1 MSAVSTP
8 DALLERAA
16 RDHPNRVA
24 LTLREQDISYR
35 DLNTT
40 VERLAN
46 RLSTDIVPGQRVA
59 IVAPNVPALVVGM
72 FAVWHLGG
80 VAVPL
85 NARYREYEL
94 RRTLHDAQA
103 TVVLSVMS
111 YSGYP
116 FAEILP
122 TLLPHLPTVR
132 RCIFVNPMG
141 EVQREVRGVGAGQG
155 AVVPEALDPEIGL
168 LLYTSGTTG
177 LPKGA
182 LVKHISEVEG
192 AWAMNRVL
200 NATPED
206 VCIFVIPLAHAFG
219 LMCFIA
225 TVAIGGRAVLVEST
239 FSIEPMVDAIRR
251 HQATILH
258 GSPTLFTTLLKSDPA
273 CLRLLRTGYV
283 AGAPCPPQVLEQ
295 LDYAGWRILNLYGM
309 TEIGA
314 ATCCRADDP
323 SGVRYTTVG
332 RPLPGYEVRIVDGEV
347 QVRGPY
353 VTPGYY
359 QQPEQTIAAFD
370 GGWFRTGDRG
380 SLDERGNLSIAG
392 RAKDMICVAGLNVFP
407 AEVEGFLLTHPDVV
421 QVAIVGAPHPTMGEV
436 LQAFVV
442 ARPGSN
448 LTTTALLQFARA
460 RIAGYKLP
468 YAIKMLLELPMLTSG
483 KPDRVALAQLVQ
495 EKTYADPN
503 TSKHPA
509 L

>member
-1 MSAVSTP
+1 MSAVSTL
-8 DALLERAA
+8 DALLEHAA
-16 RDHPNRVA
+16 RDHPDRIA

-59 IVAPNVPALVVGM
+59 ILAPNVPALVVGM
-72 FAVWHLGG
+72 FAVWRLGG

-94 RRTLHDAQA
+94 RRILHDAQA

-122 TLLPHLPTVR
+122 TLLSDLPTVR

-155 AVVPEALDPEIGL
+155 AAVPEALDPEIGL
-168 LLYTSGTTG
+168 LLYTSGSTG
-177 LPKGA
+177 VPKGA
-182 LVKHISEVEG
+182 LIKHISEVEG
-192 AWAMNRVL
+192 ARAMNRVL
-200 NATPED
+200 NAIPED
-206 VCIFVIPLAHAFG
+206 VCIFVIPLTHAFG

-225 TVAIGGRAVLVEST
+225 TIAIGGRAVLVEST
-239 FSIEPMVDAIRR
+239 FSAEPMAQAIRR
-251 HQATILH
+251 HSATILH
-258 GSPTLFTTLLKSDPA
+258 GSPTLFISLIKSDPA
-273 CLRLLRTGYV
+273 CLKLLRTGYV
-283 AGAPCPPQVLEQ
+283 AGAPCPPQILEQ
-295 LDYAGWRILNLYGM
+295 LENVGCRILNLYGM

-323 SGVRYTTVG
+323 PGVRYTTVG
-332 RPLPGYEVRIVDGEV
+332 RPLPGYEVRIVNGEV
-347 QVRGPY
+347 QVRSPY

-359 QQPEQTIAAFD
+359 QQPEQTAAAFD
-370 GGWFRTGDRG
+370 GDWLHTGDLG

-421 QVAIVGAPHPTMGEV
+421 QVAIVGVPHPTMGEV

-442 ARPGSN
+442 AGLGSN
-448 LTTTALLQFARA
+448 LTPTVLLQFARA

-468 YAIKMLLELPMLTSG
+468 YAIKMLSELPMLASG
-483 KPDRVALAQLVQ
+483 KPDRVALAQLAL
-495 EKTYADPN
+495 EEIHADPN
-503 TSKHPA
+503 RSKHPA